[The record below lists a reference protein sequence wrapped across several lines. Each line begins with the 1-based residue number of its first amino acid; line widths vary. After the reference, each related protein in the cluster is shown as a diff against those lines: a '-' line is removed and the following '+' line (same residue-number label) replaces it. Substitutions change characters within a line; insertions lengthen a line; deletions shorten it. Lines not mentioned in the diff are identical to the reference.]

1 MVPLP
6 RTTSHLVAPY
16 RWEPHCRFW
25 CAGSR
30 SSSDALVAGPDDKG
44 GSLDREPGDGSR
56 RAGSTFALNL
66 TTYNAYYLA
75 LAERVRDRDR
85 RHCSAS
91 ADCIVVS
98 PEEFVT

>member
-1 MVPLP
+1 VLP
-6 RTTSHLVAPY
+6 VSRTTSHLVAPY
-16 RWEPHCRFW
+16 RWEPHCRFG

-30 SSSDALVAGPDDKG
+30 SSSDALVAGPGDKG
-44 GSLDREPGDGSR
+44 EDLLASPDGSW

-91 ADCIVVS
+91 ADCMVVS